1 MLYLY
6 DPPKDGNCLIW
17 CLRIVMS
24 LIRHELVNSFAECHT
39 KLPKNHEFFTHHSS
53 LDQSE
58 IITALEYTDELVT
71 YSTEGDGSSLE
82 SLDKGKCY
90 LHLIGNHYYV
100 ILSQEL
106 GEIIEQH
113 KWEKIPFFLIPL
125 LISVIKNNT
134 EEHSII
140 DNKKIFS
147 SHRIA
152 YDIIHN
158 DSIPRELFPEV
169 IQEVIVKYIWN
180 PPDDNGNSTMS
191 MKYCMQVF
199 ESILHL
205 QSDRINFNEDGI
217 LDGNIELKTLD
228 TKKCYIRRRK
238 TKQTGYYSC
247 SVILPDIIG
256 EMLVRKQF
264 TKIPLLLLNVLQS
277 VEANSTKK
285 HTKTVTNSGVNLVML
300 SANKISYD
308 IKTIETK
315 PPPYA

>member
-1 MLYLY
+1 MIYLY

-39 KLPKNHEFFTHHSS
+39 KLLKNHEFFKDHSS

-82 SLDKGKCY
+82 SLDRKKCY

-106 GEIIEQH
+106 GEIIELHQ
-113 KWEKIPFFLIPL
+113 WEKIPFFLIPL
-125 LISVIKNNT
+125 LISVNASNK
-134 EEHSII
+134 EEHSI
-140 DNKKIFS
+140 DENFKTFS
-147 SHRIA
+147 SHRLA
-152 YDIIHN
+152 YDIIEN
-158 DSIPRELFPEV
+158 DGTPRLILVPK
-169 IQEVIVKYIWN
+169 IKYILSN
-180 PPDDNGNSTMS
+180 DFTKCLQILTSIEKDDEITN
-191 MKYCMQVF
+191 Y
-199 ESILHL
+199 IL
-205 QSDRINFNEDGI
+205 E
-217 LDGNIELKTLD
+217 GNIELKSLD
-228 TKKCYIRRRK
+228 GEKCYIRRK
-238 TKQTGYYSC
+238 KNNTC
-247 SVILPDIIG
+247 SVILPDKIG

-285 HTKTVTNSGVNLVML
+285 HTETVINSGVNLVML